1 MRGAGPT
8 GGGTGRV
15 IGGFLP
21 RLSFGQSSEKTRTAA
36 CMNCM
41 QVSIGPGVRIDRS
54 CPSARRAAGGC
65 WLGVLL
71 LLGLLVLGRWGAQP
85 GGVRPGGV
93 STLPP
98 LSTVVLRH
106 TPVAG
111 AFKMDMMAIEDA
123 GGDDDDAPTET
134 QRDEAVAVPLGV
146 APASVLQQELE
157 AAQGQH
163 RHHVEAKAEAARA
176 FASASATHVHVSKT
190 LQTQHDMLASCEE
203 SRKARAGRA
212 KSRLEAEFER
222 ALAAKFEEFQVEYG
236 RRLRRIDEDDAV
248 RKRSFCPFFDD
259 HLNETGTNIQK
270 TQKRDCF
277 LAEAKTIRR
286 RSPASGRGG
295 ARHGEDWARGSDGGG
310 DSFQC

>member
-106 TPVAG
+106 TSVAG
-111 AFKMDMMAIEDA
+111 AF
-123 GGDDDDAPTET
+123 
-134 QRDEAVAVPLGV
+134 
-146 APASVLQQELE
+146 
-157 AAQGQH
+157 
-163 RHHVEAKAEAARA
+163 
-176 FASASATHVHVSKT
+176 
-190 LQTQHDMLASCEE
+190 
-203 SRKARAGRA
+203 
-212 KSRLEAEFER
+212 
-222 ALAAKFEEFQVEYG
+222 
-236 RRLRRIDEDDAV
+236 
-248 RKRSFCPFFDD
+248 
-259 HLNETGTNIQK
+259 
-270 TQKRDCF
+270 
-277 LAEAKTIRR
+277 
-286 RSPASGRGG
+286 RSPDSGCEMMN
-295 ARHGEDWARGSDGGG
+295 A
-310 DSFQC
+310 QNQ

>member
-1 MRGAGPT
+1 VRGAGPT

-134 QRDEAVAVPLGV
+134 Q
-146 APASVLQQELE
+146 
-157 AAQGQH
+157 
-163 RHHVEAKAEAARA
+163 
-176 FASASATHVHVSKT
+176 
-190 LQTQHDMLASCEE
+190 
-203 SRKARAGRA
+203 KARR
-212 KSRLEAEFER
+212 RPT
-222 ALAAKFEEFQVEYG
+222 AACDG
-236 RRLRRIDEDDAV
+236 PCDGSCGM
-248 RKRSFCPFFDD
+248 RKGATLNCPVFR
-259 HLNETGTNIQK
+259 ES
-270 TQKRDCF
+270 
-277 LAEAKTIRR
+277 E
-286 RSPASGRGG
+286 
-295 ARHGEDWARGSDGGG
+295 
-310 DSFQC
+310 